1 MPTQPAMHPRSLNRC
16 NRVPIAMGAQ
26 WRISMGSPRQK
37 SSLVNDPLGL
47 LALPMTSIGSAR
59 LAGHGPQ
66 SGIDGTESSL
76 GAAIA
81 ANTIGGAPVAMLIA
95 VSLVAPPGPPKEAQT
110 NSHCHFE
117 R

>member
-1 MPTQPAMHPRSLNRC
+1 
-16 NRVPIAMGAQ
+16 
-26 WRISMGSPRQK
+26 MGSSRRK

-66 SGIDGTESSL
+66 PGIDGTEPSL
-76 GAAIA
+76 EATIA
-81 ANTIGGAPVAMLIA
+81 ANTIGGALVAMLVA

-110 NSHCHFE
+110 NSHCHLE

>member
-1 MPTQPAMHPRSLNRC
+1 
-16 NRVPIAMGAQ
+16 
-26 WRISMGSPRQK
+26 MGSPRQK

-66 SGIDGTESSL
+66 PGIYGTESSL
-76 GAAIA
+76 EATIA
-81 ANTIGGAPVAMLIA
+81 ANTIGALFAMLIA
-95 VSLVAPPGPPKEAQT
+95 VSLVAPLGPPKEAQT
-110 NSHCHFE
+110 NSHCHLE